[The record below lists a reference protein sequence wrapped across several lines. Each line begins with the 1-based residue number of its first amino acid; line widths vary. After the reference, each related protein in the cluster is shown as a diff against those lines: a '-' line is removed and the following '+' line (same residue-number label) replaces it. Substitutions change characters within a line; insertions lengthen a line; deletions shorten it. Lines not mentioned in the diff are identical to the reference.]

1 LGNTEG
7 IIARTMTTRLINSA
21 ELAVL
26 RATLDRAP
34 VAAATGQLTAN
45 LESLQ
50 VVGRCECGCDSV
62 DFADPDTARRSKP
75 IGDGI
80 GTTRAGGKVGVI
92 VWGTAEAVTGLE
104 IYDLGAGAAD
114 LRLPDP
120 ESIQGFGTG
129 AA

>member
-1 LGNTEG
+1 
-7 IIARTMTTRLINSA
+7 MTTRLINSA

-26 RATLDRAP
+26 RATLERAP
-34 VAAATGQLTAN
+34 VAAATSQVTAK

-50 VVGRCECGCDSV
+50 VVGRCECGCDSL
-62 DFADPDTARRSKP
+62 DFADSDTARRSQP

-120 ESIQGFGTG
+120 ESIQRFGAG